1 MSTKGQGQIVAE
13 DTFGDIEQVLLSLV
27 LSHSLQHTV
36 SRKEEDKYSLFPF
49 YRALN

>member
-13 DTFGDIEQVLLSLV
+13 DTLGDSDQVLLSLV
-27 LSHSLQHTV
+27 LSRSLQHTV
-36 SRKEEDKYSLFPF
+36 SRKQEAKYSSFPF